1 MQIPMTPLKG
11 VRIHECVGR
20 SSPLGRGRREAPGE
34 GCRFGQVSSNL
45 STLTL
50 PSPRGR
56 GFMTVYPMARVSTL
70 GMLGKFAAALV
81 AVVVIQ
87 GVFSFKF
94 KVFGFF
100 DLPLIFS
107 VYYGFTL
114 GNPVASIVIGSSL
127 GLMQDSLSGAVLGAN
142 GLSKTLIG
150 FFAATA
156 GSKFAV
162 DQPIARIF
170 ALFLFT
176 IGDVLLVTILGLMVN
191 STSSPPYGGAFGG
204 WLLSA
209 TLNTLLGL
217 GLFGYYDRWSNAT
230 T

>member
-1 MQIPMTPLKG
+1 MTAYPMT
-11 VRIHECVGR
+11 RT
-20 SSPLGRGRREAPGE
+20 ST
-34 GCRFGQVSSNL
+34 FGIV
-45 STLTL
+45 
-50 PSPRGR
+50 
-56 GFMTVYPMARVSTL
+56 
-70 GMLGKFAAALV
+70 GKFAVALV

-87 GVFSFKF
+87 GILSFKF
-94 KVFGFF
+94 KVFGYF

-127 GLMQDSLSGAVLGAN
+127 GLMQDSLSAAVLGAN

-162 DQPIARIF
+162 DQAITRAF

-176 IGDVLLVTILGLMVN
+176 IGDGLLVTILGLMVGPA
-191 STSSPPYGGAFGG
+191 SGATYSGALG
-204 WLLSA
+204 SWVLSA
-209 TLNTLLGL
+209 TFNTLLGL
-217 GLFGYYDRWSNAT
+217 VLFEYHDRWSNAT

>member
-1 MQIPMTPLKG
+1 
-11 VRIHECVGR
+11 
-20 SSPLGRGRREAPGE
+20 
-34 GCRFGQVSSNL
+34 
-45 STLTL
+45 
-50 PSPRGR
+50 
-56 GFMTVYPMARVSTL
+56 MTVYPMARVSTFAII
-70 GMLGKFAAALV
+70 GKFAVALV

-87 GVFSFKF
+87 GILSFKF
-94 KVFGFF
+94 KVFGYF

-162 DQPIARIF
+162 DQTITRVF

-176 IGDVLLVTILGLMVN
+176 IGDGLLVTILGLMIG
-191 STSSPPYGGAFGG
+191 SPSSATYSGAFGS
-204 WLLSA
+204 WLLSG
-209 TLNTLLGL
+209 TFNTLLGL
-217 GLFGYYDRWSNAT
+217 V
-230 T
+230 

>member
-1 MQIPMTPLKG
+1 
-11 VRIHECVGR
+11 
-20 SSPLGRGRREAPGE
+20 
-34 GCRFGQVSSNL
+34 
-45 STLTL
+45 
-50 PSPRGR
+50 
-56 GFMTVYPMARVSTL
+56 MTVYPTSRLSAFALV
-70 GMLGKFAAALV
+70 GKFAVALI

-87 GVFSFKF
+87 GILSFKF
-94 KVFGFF
+94 KIFGYF

-114 GNPVASIVIGSSL
+114 GSPVASIVIGSSL

-156 GSKFAV
+156 VSKFAV
-162 DQPIARIF
+162 DQPIARVF

-176 IGDVLLVTILGLMVN
+176 IGDVLLVTILGLMVGPAG
-191 STSSPPYGGAFGG
+191 SASYSGAYGNWA
-204 WLLSA
+204 LSA
-209 TLNTLLGL
+209 IFNTLLGL
-217 GLFGYYDRWSNAT
+217 VLFGYHDRWSNAT